1 MPRAYYCFVAG
12 FPDFALDDPK
22 LPLNSKGLKA
32 DLEEVLTPEDRVHLA
47 ELFYPVDNKN
57 FLAVLLGRADQAHD
71 PLGGFTRE
79 ELEEEVR
86 VPARLP
92 RYMIDFVDQYRAGIS
107 GETHIENIL
116 ADSMYT
122 ALAGSTNAFIR
133 NWFAFDRDLRNIIAA
148 LGCRRTHKT
157 ENIEREVIGDGLVA
171 DAIRRGSGAD
181 FGLGRELV
189 WLDVLLR
196 GYQASLLERE
206 LAIDRIRLDMLDELT
221 ISDDFT
227 LDKVLALVVRLGI
240 AERWLALDLAR
251 GREML
256 ARILADMKSGLVFPE
271 EFSIRIRGGSKHGD
285 NR

>member
-32 DLEEVLTPEDRVHLA
+32 DLGDILAPEDRVYLA

-57 FLAVLLGRADQAHD
+57 FLAVLLGRLDQAHD
-71 PLGGFTRE
+71 PLGAYTRE
-79 ELEEEVR
+79 ELEDEVR
-86 VPARLP
+86 VPTRLP
-92 RYMIDFVDQYRAGIS
+92 RYMIDFIDQYRAGVS
-107 GETHIENIL
+107 GDTHPENIL
-116 ADSMYT
+116 AAAMYT
-122 ALAGSTNAFIR
+122 ALAQSNNAFIR
-133 NWFAFDRDLRNIIAA
+133 NWFAFDRDLRNIVAA
-148 LGCRRTHKT
+148 LGCRRTKKT
-157 ENIEREVIGDGLVA
+157 DLVEREVIGEGLVA

-189 WLDVLLR
+189 WLDALLR

-221 ISDDFT
+221 VSSDFT
-227 LDKVLALVVRLGI
+227 LDRVLALVVRLGI

-256 ARILADMKSGLVFPE
+256 TRILADMKSGLVFPE
-271 EFSIRIRGGSKHGD
+271 EFSLRIRGGSKHGD

>member
-22 LPLNSKGLKA
+22 LPLSSKGLKD
-32 DLEEVLTPEDRVHLA
+32 DLEEVLAADDHVHLA

-57 FLAVLLGRADQAHD
+57 FLAVLLGRSDQAHD
-71 PLGGFTRE
+71 PLGTFTRE
-79 ELEEEVR
+79 ELEDEVR
-86 VPARLP
+86 VPTRLP
-92 RYMIDFVDQYRAGIS
+92 RYMINFIDHYRSGIS
-107 GETHIENIL
+107 GETHPENIL

-122 ALAGSTNAFIR
+122 ALAESTNAFIR

-148 LGCRRTHKT
+148 LGCRRIHKT
-157 ENIEREVIGDGLVA
+157 ENIEREVIGEGLVA

-181 FGLGRELV
+181 FGLSRELV

-256 ARILADMKSGLVFPE
+256 TRILADMKSGLVFPE